1 VAAAPIEAQA
11 RVRRAVRGHVLLG
24 GARGRPVA
32 GLWVVLHRVTT
43 ASGAPM
49 DSLRT
54 DGAGAFT
61 FHVTAGD
68 TTALYLA
75 SARYDDIVYFSEPVR
90 VTTGDI
96 LLEPI
101 LVYHT
106 SPTGSPIGVSQRLL
120 TVARAK
126 ADGSRDVLELIQLLN
141 PGPATR
147 VAADTVRPTWQ
158 GVLPAGVVQFQAG
171 EGDVS
176 PEAVARRGDT
186 VLVFAPLPPGQVR
199 QVTFGYTLPASV
211 TGLMVPMPQ
220 PTDDLEFL
228 LEDTTAIVTGP
239 SVQRLDVTEVEGR
252 RFARYALHAVPA
264 GTAVAIQLGAPRFDP
279 ARLVPVIVAVL
290 VVMLG
295 GGLYVAFRSRQPS
308 AISKFLR

>member
-1 VAAAPIEAQA
+1 MAAAPIEAQA

-158 GVLPAGVVQFQAG
+158 GVLPAG
-171 EGDVS
+171 
-176 PEAVARRGDT
+176 
-186 VLVFAPLPPGQVR
+186 
-199 QVTFGYTLPASV
+199 
-211 TGLMVPMPQ
+211 
-220 PTDDLEFL
+220 
-228 LEDTTAIVTGP
+228 GP